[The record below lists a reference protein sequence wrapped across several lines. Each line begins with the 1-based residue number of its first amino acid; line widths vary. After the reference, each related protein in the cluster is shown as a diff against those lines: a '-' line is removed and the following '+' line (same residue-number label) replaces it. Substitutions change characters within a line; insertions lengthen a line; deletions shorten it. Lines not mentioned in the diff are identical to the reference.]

1 MKLTERYLRNM
12 IKQAINEMNID
23 MPPMSSMPPIEPMSN
38 FSEQPVDTE
47 LLSSLE
53 EQGYKVI
60 EIGNGSYEIVH
71 PTDSFKSYI
80 LEPKLT
86 GEPRAPKPPTPAPSY
101 EPPARPSDDE
111 YRKFLAMRNRNG

>member
-71 PTDSFKSYI
+71 PTDSFKGYI
-80 LEPKLT
+80 LEPKL
-86 GEPRAPKPPTPAPSY
+86 
-101 EPPARPSDDE
+101 
-111 YRKFLAMRNRNG
+111 NRM

>member
-23 MPPMSSMPPIEPMSN
+23 MPPMSSMPPMEPMSN
-38 FSEQPVDTE
+38 FREQPVDTE

-53 EQGYKVI
+53 EQGYKVK
-60 EIGNGSYEIVH
+60 EIGNGSYEVIH

-80 LEPKLT
+80 LEPKLN
-86 GEPRAPKPPTPAPSY
+86 K
-101 EPPARPSDDE
+101 
-111 YRKFLAMRNRNG
+111 M